1 MAYGHLVIA
10 LLMFIVCCNIQFD
23 GKYDARF
30 FDKPIPQNSV
40 WRKIYPFRERE
51 TNPLLYVKWIPCVIS
66 FIILIVVL
74 IIYIVYW
81 IFPSLLSDFL
91 QSKLCGGISLS
102 YFFGSIIYFT
112 VMID

>member
-10 LLMFIVCCNIQFD
+10 LLMFIVFCNIQFD
-23 GKYDARF
+23 GKYSGRF

-51 TNPLLYVKWIPCVIS
+51 TNPLLYVKWLPCVIS
-66 FIILIVVL
+66 FIILIVIL

-91 QSKLCGGISLS
+91 LSKLCNVISLS

>member
-66 FIILIVVL
+66 LIFVL
-74 IIYIVYW
+74 I
-81 IFPSLLSDFL
+81 FM
-91 QSKLCGGISLS
+91 K
-102 YFFGSIIYFT
+102 IIGR
-112 VMID
+112 

>member
-1 MAYGHLVIA
+1 MAYGHLAIA
-10 LLMFIVCCNIQFD
+10 LLMFIVFCNFQFD
-23 GKYDARF
+23 GKYGARF

-74 IIYIVYW
+74 IIFRNNFNE
-81 IFPSLLSDFL
+81 IFNNL
-91 QSKLCGGISLS
+91 QILARGQENRNGLILWN
-102 YFFGSIIYFT
+102 
-112 VMID
+112 